1 MGPLSYSAAVVLVR
15 EVLTKC
21 RAYSPRAELA
31 ILMIIAHESGG
42 GKFRRQVGGG
52 PARGL
57 IQMEPPTF
65 DSVIKFGA
73 QIGNY
78 LRRCGY
84 DASAVSCAMLE
95 TDDVLSV
102 IMARG
107 RLAMDTKP
115 LPDTPEKMAAYL
127 KSYWNGP
134 GKATPEKYLTDLER
148 WENADLNSDI
158 TSGPRA

>member
-1 MGPLSYSAAVVLVR
+1 MGPLSYADAVRLVR

-31 ILMIIAHESGG
+31 ILMIMAHESGG
-42 GKFRRQVGGG
+42 GKWRRQRGGG

-84 DASAVSCAMLE
+84 DAAGVSCAMLE
-95 TDDVLSV
+95 TDDALSV
-102 IMARG
+102 VMARG
-107 RLAMDTKP
+107 RLAMDAKP
-115 LPDTPEKMAAYL
+115 LPETAEAMADYL
-127 KSYWNGP
+127 KTFWNGP

-148 WENADLNSDI
+148 WKNADLNSNL
-158 TSGPRA
+158 TN